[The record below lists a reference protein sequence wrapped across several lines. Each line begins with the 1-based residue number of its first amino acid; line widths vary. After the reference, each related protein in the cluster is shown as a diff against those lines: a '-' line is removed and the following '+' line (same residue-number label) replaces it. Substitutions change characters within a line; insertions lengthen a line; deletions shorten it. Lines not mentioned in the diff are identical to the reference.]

1 MFKRVLS
8 LGAAV
13 LMTAALASGCS
24 EKPDASQ
31 SSGGNTS
38 SAATTNPKGINFEG
52 RTVKIWASYQ
62 VDPRLNE
69 AAKELS
75 LIHI

>member
-24 EKPDASQ
+24 EKPDASPEQ
-31 SSGGNTS
+31 RRKYFIGRYHQPEGNQ
-38 SAATTNPKGINFEG
+38 F
-52 RTVKIWASYQ
+52 
-62 VDPRLNE
+62 
-69 AAKELS
+69 
-75 LIHI
+75 